1 MSEHDSVSTLEV
13 LILDKAYRIS
23 CPEREQ
29 DSLRQAAL
37 YLDKKMRDIRG
48 DGKIIGLERVAVIA
62 ALNIAHEL
70 FNANRVA
77 QDADVDRAALTQLLG
92 RIDQSLAQ
100 HHG

>member
-1 MSEHDSVSTLEV
+1 MSQHDSVSTLEV
-13 LILDKAYRIS
+13 FILDKAYRIS

-48 DGKIIGLERVAVIA
+48 DGKVLGLERVAVIA

-70 FNANRVA
+70 FSANRAA
-77 QDADVDRAALTQLLG
+77 QTADVDRIAVTQLLG
-92 RIDQSLAQ
+92 RIDQALAL
-100 HHG
+100 HNG

>member
-1 MSEHDSVSTLEV
+1 MNEHDSVSTLEV
-13 LILDKAYRIS
+13 FILDKAYRIS

-48 DGKIIGLERVAVIA
+48 DGKVIGLERVAVIA

-70 FNANRVA
+70 FHANRVA
-77 QDADVDRAALTQLLG
+77 KDADVDRDALTQLLG
-92 RIDQSLAQ
+92 RIDHTLAQ
-100 HHG
+100 HQS